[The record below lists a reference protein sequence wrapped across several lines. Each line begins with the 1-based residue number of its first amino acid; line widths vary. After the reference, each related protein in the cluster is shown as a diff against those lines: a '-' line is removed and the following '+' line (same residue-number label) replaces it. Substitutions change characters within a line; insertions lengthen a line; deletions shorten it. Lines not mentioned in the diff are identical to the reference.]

1 MAVFSGKIQSAK
13 FLDGNQKIIEVLF
26 KEGKQYN
33 SFNVVVDYNDNK
45 FKDLIK
51 EYPMDKIAAYTDQY
65 YKTITDRQHD
75 AIAEKARNLFEE
87 WRVKVQK
94 VLDQQDN
101 ERYLHFEKYKEAELK
116 KLEKLMASM
125 QSKTDQDIND
135 KLEVFYKEMKM
146 EVERQEK
153 VIDAETRK
161 RQYDLDADQA
171 RKEKLLEELT
181 QQKYAEIEKFQKDR
195 SEELYKNA
203 DQYKLDQLKILEK
216 EVDLQVQ
223 KRYKEVEDYRYQ
235 QSLEIKE
242 EFRKR
247 LSITMPDA
255 PTSAGE
261 RLTTENVVKFW
272 LEKQEDEDTIFK
284 TKLAIFN
291 TDEVKNHKDREK
303 KMKVRKAKTLPEL
316 FAAYQE
322 CIT

>member
-13 FLDGNQKIIEVLF
+13 FLDDNQKIIEVLF

-33 SFNVVVDYNDNK
+33 SFNVVVDYNDSK
-45 FKDLIK
+45 FKDLIN
-51 EYPMDKIAAYTDQY
+51 EYPMDKIAEYTDQY

-75 AIAEKARNLFEE
+75 AIAEKARHLFEE

-94 VLDQQDN
+94 VLDKQDN

-116 KLEKLMASM
+116 KLENLMASM

-161 RQYDLDADQA
+161 RQDDLDADQA
-171 RKEKLLEELT
+171 RKEALLEKLT
-181 QQKYAEIEKFQKDR
+181 QEKYAEIEKFQKER

-203 DQYKLDQLKILEK
+203 DQYKLEQLQILEK

-272 LEKQEDEDTIFK
+272 LEKQKDEDTIFK